1 MKDIAVVEK
10 ATGELE
16 YFIIEENGIVYREY
30 PDGHTEPANEEETA
44 IMQ

>member
-1 MKDIAVVEK
+1 MRDIAVVDR

-16 YFIIEENGIVYREY
+16 YFVIENNGIVYREY
-30 PDGHTEPANEEETA
+30 PDGHTEPATEEETA